1 MFALGIPKK
10 QYRRTTQVLGSY
22 MSNPTNYEA
31 EKQDDGFYI
40 FTFPDADED
49 DFKGIVYLL
58 KKNGVTTIGAD
69 SQLTEEKIMKL
80 SNLIKEQNIG
90 GFLNIPYLAAA
101 WNSIYDT
108 NVEEVNPMFPV
119 NFDLADWTTNFYNT
133 VQGVQNPE
141 NFVMNQANAWAE
153 TINNAQANIQNAG
166 QKQIKNANLAKFTV
180 GIPKSSIYTAPNSV
194 LYIPKPNK
202 VDLFTTDPSIGM
214 GPRDPK
220 EPIKTV
226 PGFDKTNPNL
236 QYAPKN
242 MKLADLI
249 KKGIYNPLREEEGN
263 KGAEAARKLIAKLRE
278 KTYRSFSDQDLDA
291 FSKEMILHLIDNPA
305 AEAAVRIRFA
315 KNKPL
320 YSDDELDKTDKLPF

>member
-69 SQLTEEKIMKL
+69 SQLTEKRI
-80 SNLIKEQNIG
+80 
-90 GFLNIPYLAAA
+90 
-101 WNSIYDT
+101 
-108 NVEEVNPMFPV
+108 
-119 NFDLADWTTNFYNT
+119 
-133 VQGVQNPE
+133 
-141 NFVMNQANAWAE
+141 
-153 TINNAQANIQNAG
+153 
-166 QKQIKNANLAKFTV
+166 
-180 GIPKSSIYTAPNSV
+180 
-194 LYIPKPNK
+194 
-202 VDLFTTDPSIGM
+202 
-214 GPRDPK
+214 
-220 EPIKTV
+220 
-226 PGFDKTNPNL
+226 
-236 QYAPKN
+236 

-249 KKGIYNPLREEEGN
+249 RPLHEEEGN

-291 FSKEMILHLIDNPA
+291 FSKEMVLHLIDNPA
-305 AEAAVRIRFA
+305 AEAAIKMRSA
-315 KNKPL
+315 KSKSDEYKPGTT
-320 YSDDELDKTDKLPF
+320 DDLPF

>member
-69 SQLTEEKIMKL
+69 SQLTEKRI
-80 SNLIKEQNIG
+80 
-90 GFLNIPYLAAA
+90 
-101 WNSIYDT
+101 
-108 NVEEVNPMFPV
+108 
-119 NFDLADWTTNFYNT
+119 
-133 VQGVQNPE
+133 
-141 NFVMNQANAWAE
+141 
-153 TINNAQANIQNAG
+153 
-166 QKQIKNANLAKFTV
+166 
-180 GIPKSSIYTAPNSV
+180 
-194 LYIPKPNK
+194 
-202 VDLFTTDPSIGM
+202 
-214 GPRDPK
+214 
-220 EPIKTV
+220 
-226 PGFDKTNPNL
+226 
-236 QYAPKN
+236 

-249 KKGIYNPLREEEGN
+249 RPLHEEEGN

-291 FSKEMILHLIDNPA
+291 FSKEMVLHLIDNVA
-305 AEAAVRIRFA
+305 AEAAVRMRFA
-315 KNKPL
+315 KSKPL